1 MISKPLQEKLTELF
15 RGIDNVVKPNI
26 PLLVVEKEKD
36 KLKIIKKD
44 LNSGEQTRS
53 NEHMPLCQLTF
64 FSSKS
69 EHYQKNDYI
78 LGHKISYSNFLN
90 K

>member
-1 MISKPLQEKLTELF
+1 M
-15 RGIDNVVKPNI
+15 VKPNI

-69 EHYQKNDYI
+69 EHY
-78 LGHKISYSNFLN
+78 
-90 K
+90 